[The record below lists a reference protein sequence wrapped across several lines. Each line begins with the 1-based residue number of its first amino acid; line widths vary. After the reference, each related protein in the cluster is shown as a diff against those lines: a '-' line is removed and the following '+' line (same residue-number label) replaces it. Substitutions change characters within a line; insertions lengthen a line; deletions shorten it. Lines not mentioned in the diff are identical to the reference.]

1 MGTSGESPFLPHLC
15 RLDCI
20 ERDSVKPDTFLKK
33 EVLPGETVG
42 YECAFSLSWWLVSLS
57 AQALKAHSLATD

>member
-1 MGTSGESPFLPHLC
+1 
-15 RLDCI
+15 
-20 ERDSVKPDTFLKK
+20 VKPDTFLKK